1 MKKKKFLTELQVHI
15 FKSKASKTIL
25 SGMVMMMLTLTSMM
39 AQRIV
44 SGTVTGDDGEP
55 LLGVSVTVDE
65 RQTEELSQT

>member
-1 MKKKKFLTELQVHI
+1 MKKEKLLTELHVHI

-55 LLGVSVTVDE
+55 LSVSYTHLTLPTIYSV
-65 RQTEELSQT
+65 